1 MTKIEWVLCPI
12 CSNKT
17 RIKIRPDTV
26 LENFPLFCP
35 KCKKESLIDVK
46 NFEVK
51 VIEPDAQ
58 YCPTVAIRNTS
69 NPSPTAAKTIT
80 SATCPLFPLK
90 PDPSISAASATI
102 R

>member
-1 MTKIEWVLCPI
+1 MGKKYLTKIEWVLCPI

-58 YCPTVAIRNTS
+58 TQSR
-69 NPSPTAAKTIT
+69 
-80 SATCPLFPLK
+80 
-90 PDPSISAASATI
+90 
-102 R
+102 

>member
-26 LENFPLFCP
+26 LENFSLFCP

-58 YCPTVAIRNTS
+58 TQSR
-69 NPSPTAAKTIT
+69 
-80 SATCPLFPLK
+80 
-90 PDPSISAASATI
+90 
-102 R
+102 

>member
-26 LENFPLFCP
+26 LENFPLFSP

-58 YCPTVAIRNTS
+58 TQSR
-69 NPSPTAAKTIT
+69 
-80 SATCPLFPLK
+80 
-90 PDPSISAASATI
+90 
-102 R
+102 

>member
-51 VIEPDAQ
+51 VIEPDAE
-58 YCPTVAIRNTS
+58 PMN
-69 NPSPTAAKTIT
+69 
-80 SATCPLFPLK
+80 L
-90 PDPSISAASATI
+90 
-102 R
+102 